1 MQILNPP
8 LDFMRKSDRD
18 WWRGLIGGCI
28 ASAAAAGSGFLG
40 MGIANSIGMD
50 VQAPNLQSLAVL
62 LFTSGLAAAFTYLKQ
77 SPLPPNEDETRII
90 AREEI
95 DKHNRLDI

>member
-1 MQILNPP
+1 
-8 LDFMRKSDRD
+8 MRKSDRD

-50 VQAPNLQSLAVL
+50 VQAPNLQALAVL

-77 SPLPPNEDETRII
+77 SPLPPSYEEEVKTEIKTRII

-95 DKHNRLDI
+95 EKTIEKGPL